1 LWEKI
6 NGSGPT
12 VAMIVSAASMIV
24 STIVGLTVLFGNPLN
39 AASREDVKAEVQDV
53 KGDIE
58 NRLGRMEG
66 RLTRQIDKVH
76 QGLETH
82 INNGDHGK

>member
-1 LWEKI
+1 LREKI
-6 NGSGPT
+6 NGNWPT

-39 AASREDVKAEVQDV
+39 AASREDVKEEVQEV

-66 RLTRQIDKVH
+66 RLIQQIDKVH
-76 QGLETH
+76 RGLDTH
-82 INNGDHGK
+82 TNSGDHDK